1 MKIQGQQT
9 LPASRDR
16 VWKALLDPEV
26 LGRTLPGCDGLEAA
40 GPDEYKMHMK
50 LAIAS
55 VQGVF
60 DGRVKIEDQNPP
72 ESYKLSV
79 EGRGKVGFVKG
90 GGAFRLEPA
99 GDSETLVHYEGDVSV
114 GGLIAGVGQR
124 LLDMTSKMMIKRFFS
139 AFSSELEKSA

>member
-1 MKIQGQQT
+1 MRIQGQQT
-9 LPASRDR
+9 LPAARDR

-26 LGRTLPGCDGLEAA
+26 LGRTLPGCEGLESV

-55 VQGVF
+55 VQGLF
-60 DGRVKIEDQNPP
+60 DGRVKLTDQNPP
-72 ESYKLSV
+72 ESYKLAV

-90 GGAFRLEPA
+90 GGTFRLEPS
-99 GDSETLVHYEGDVSV
+99 GNSETLVHYEGDVSV

-124 LLDMTSKMMIKRFFS
+124 LLDMTSKMMIKRFFAALS
-139 AFSSELEKSA
+139 AEFEK